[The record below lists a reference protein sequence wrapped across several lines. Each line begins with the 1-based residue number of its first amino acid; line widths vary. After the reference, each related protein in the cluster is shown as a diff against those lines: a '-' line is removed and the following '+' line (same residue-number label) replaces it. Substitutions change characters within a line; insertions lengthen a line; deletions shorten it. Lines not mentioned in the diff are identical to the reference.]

1 MSRWDFILIIGGKHM
16 NIVDARSEKCVKF
29 FTLKNGDT
37 FLYKNRLYVK
47 INELKSEYKSS
58 INAILFSKDGSIA
71 ICNFSNEDKVT
82 PVKCTITIEE

>member
-1 MSRWDFILIIGGKHM
+1 M

-37 FLYKNRLYVK
+37 FLYENRLYVK
-47 INELKSEYKSS
+47 MDEIESEDKGY
-58 INAILFSKDGSIA
+58 INAILFSKNGT
-71 ICNFSNEDKVT
+71 ICDCMFNNEDKVT